1 MSDAEHISDNS
12 VVESKEMPD
21 GQADP
26 MTKPSVEQPEAPT
39 PGGEDEEAIQLDPP
53 LPNSSDTNPSDTKEK

>member
-1 MSDAEHISDNS
+1 MSDVENTSDES
-12 VVESKEMPD
+12 AVESQEKLD

-39 PGGEDEEAIQLDPP
+39 PGGEDEEAIQLEPP
-53 LPNSSDTNPSDTKEK
+53 LPNPHEKKEK